1 VAEESIQCALS
12 ELEANNAC
20 GPAAERVRAPQDLN
34 STRVA
39 PVPALLTAL
48 LLATVMAAPANAEGP
63 TLKVNVFQG
72 MHTVELHIA
81 PSPDEQ
87 RAGHFDLGHRTTQP
101 PTDLLAHDFISE
113 HRVSAAGTRLSDDLR
128 PLGRVNRQAHTSFA
142 STCEA
147 GVAAAGIRRISSSL
161 MRRNSV
167 ATNAS

>member
-87 RAGHFDLGHRTTQP
+87 RAGHFTRRLDVRPTELPDCSTIHSPNMVQCQGH
-101 PTDLLAHDFISE
+101 
-113 HRVSAAGTRLSDDLR
+113 AG
-128 PLGRVNRQAHTSFA
+128 
-142 STCEA
+142 
-147 GVAAAGIRRISSSL
+147 
-161 MRRNSV
+161 RN
-167 ATNAS
+167 TNALPTQGICGWDPF